1 LILERLVDALTCLF
15 FYLRTY
21 SYVRQLLQDQPETA
35 TTTAL
40 TRFIVANA
48 ASLAERCVADT
59 VGVAT
64 DTAAAAER
72 GKKKS
77 LKSRG
82 IVEKFLN
89 QVFFER
95 QLFKDIYW
103 SLQFRILYFIFYSL
117 YCVLFR
123 FYYPAAFWQQILH
136 IKLNWIEI
144 VSYRTVYTVARKL
157 H

>member
-1 LILERLVDALTCLF
+1 M
-15 FYLRTY
+15 RTY

-48 ASLAERCVADT
+48 VSLAERCVADT
-59 VGVAT
+59 DGIAT

-95 QLFKDIYW
+95 QLFKDIY
-103 SLQFRILYFIFYSL
+103 
-117 YCVLFR
+117 
-123 FYYPAAFWQQILH
+123 
-136 IKLNWIEI
+136 
-144 VSYRTVYTVARKL
+144 
-157 H
+157 